1 MTFSDDV
8 EAMLAAVAG
17 DYRGTPEERAD
28 AVEFVADV
36 ALWADPQLAHGVR
49 QAWRVRFDR
58 DAADLVAAA
67 QWLSSDGADA
77 GEVPDVLVS
86 WCREV
91 FRASPAFRE
100 RLLECLDTDDDGGV
114 L

>member
-1 MTFSDDV
+1 MRDKG
-8 EAMLAAVAG
+8 AK
-17 DYRGTPEERAD
+17 GTGTCT
-28 AVEFVADV
+28 VF
-36 ALWADPQLAHGVR
+36 LH
-49 QAWRVRFDR
+49 AWRVRFDR

-100 RLLECLDTDDDGGV
+100 RLLECLDADDDGGV